1 MVEHAVKRAERAL
14 EQYASGFQDELPRD
28 EMLKL
33 EFWRETSQSFSYR
46 KLQRRADR
54 AKEGQVFRSQVM
66 ASGKLGAAKAVGSV
80 LALAGAVGAP
90 SSGAAVAQSG
100 EAAPVFDPVTAME
113 EQEEGAPAEEAA
125 ASSEGEG
132 SSLKRQ
138 KSVGFSE

>member
-1 MVEHAVKRAERAL
+1 
-14 EQYASGFQDELPRD
+14 
-28 EMLKL
+28 MLRL

-80 LALAGAVGAP
+80 LALAGAAAKPTGARSSLGTAAPEGAP
-90 SSGAAVAQSG
+90 T
-100 EAAPVFDPVTAME
+100 FDPVTAME
-113 EQEEGAPAEEAA
+113 EAPAAAEEADDG
-125 ASSEGEG
+125 SSGGEG
-132 SSLKRQ
+132 SSVRR